1 MINQGFTTNPK
12 KLKDQT
18 RCIHEFEREINEVL
32 WYHFIPEAIREA
44 TELIETNCFVIRPY
58 SWDIP
63 IEDAKD
69 IPIEDVNNWHFWHK
83 GSNFKLQW
91 YKYPLRSPMVNYP
104 ITHEE
109 FLEILKDCWNFWQR
123 DHTGIS
129 YYSAYKWWTRIK

>member
-1 MINQGFTTNPK
+1 MINQGYITNPK
-12 KLKDQT
+12 DLKDNIK
-18 RCIHEFEREINEVL
+18 CIHEFEREVNEVL
-32 WYHFIPEAIREA
+32 WYHFVPEAIREG
-44 TELIETNCFVIRPY
+44 TELIETNCFIIRPY

-63 IEDAKD
+63 IEDA
-69 IPIEDVNNWHFWHK
+69 NNWHFWHK

-123 DHTGIS
+123 DHSGMS
-129 YYSAYKWWTRIK
+129 YYQPYKWWTRIK